1 MELKNILSLFLILF
15 FTIKISAQKTDSVLK
30 NNLESA
36 IIEKVALKKYDEAAA
51 LSKAIIPLLKN
62 KRDLGHY
69 LYVIGYYFKKNNQI
83 DSAYK
88 YYQKSKNIYLSL
100 QDSAKIAERLLNLA
114 KIESDNELYFKSDST
129 AVLALKYE
137 KGKKE
142 KKNNH
147 LASVYNCLGI
157 NANEQKEHKE
167 AIKWYKLAIEATNDT
182 PKKLRYMSNMAVNY
196 KELKKYEHSID
207 LYRRIMRDAYYDSLP
222 LYSKGKII
230 DNYAFVKF
238 LGGKKVE
245 KKEFLRAQEI
255 KRKSKDNQGLIANY
269 SHLSDYYKVKNRK
282 KALRYAFEMYVLS
295 KKIKAP
301 KDRVEAIDKILG
313 LAQGDNIK
321 EYALERAYLSDSIQL
336 AKKRSRNKFVK
347 VIYNYEEE
355 KKLRL
360 AARADLAE
368 TKLLAEQQ
376 KKEKLILLF
385 VGIFSVLGFIV
396 YFFYK
401 RAKTRKEKAEE
412 VYKTETRLA
421 KKIHDELASDVY
433 HVMNKIQ
440 NRKVSNEELLDDLE
454 SIYYQTRDI
463 SHENSPI
470 ITGDSFENFLKQL
483 FLDFTTN
490 GCKILS
496 KDLFKIEA
504 NTLSKE
510 QQIVLYRLLREL
522 LVNMKKH
529 SKATLVVITFFK
541 LKNSIKVQYK
551 DNGIGAKEAVI
562 KNGLQNMETR
572 INSIGGS
579 IIFETEEEKG
589 FKSVFQF
596 KK

>member
-245 KKEFLRAQEI
+245 KKEFLRAQKI

-282 KALRYAFEMYVLS
+282 KALRYSFKMYALS

-355 KKLRL
+355 KKLKL

-433 HVMNKIQ
+433 HAMNKIQ
-440 NRKVSNEELLDDLE
+440 NREVSNEELLEDLE

-470 ITGDSFENFLKQL
+470 ITGNSFENFLKQL

-541 LKNSIKVQYK
+541 LK
-551 DNGIGAKEAVI
+551 
-562 KNGLQNMETR
+562 
-572 INSIGGS
+572 
-579 IIFETEEEKG
+579 
-589 FKSVFQF
+589 
-596 KK
+596 

>member
-137 KGKKE
+137 KGKKG

-282 KALRYAFEMYVLS
+282 KALRYAFEMYALS

-470 ITGDSFENFLKQL
+470 ITGGSFENFLKQL

-529 SKATLVVITFFK
+529 SKATLVVITF
-541 LKNSIKVQYK
+541 LN
-551 DNGIGAKEAVI
+551 
-562 KNGLQNMETR
+562 
-572 INSIGGS
+572 
-579 IIFETEEEKG
+579 
-589 FKSVFQF
+589 
-596 KK
+596 

>member
-245 KKEFLRAQEI
+245 KK
-255 KRKSKDNQGLIANY
+255 
-269 SHLSDYYKVKNRK
+269 
-282 KALRYAFEMYVLS
+282 
-295 KKIKAP
+295 
-301 KDRVEAIDKILG
+301 
-313 LAQGDNIK
+313 
-321 EYALERAYLSDSIQL
+321 
-336 AKKRSRNKFVK
+336 
-347 VIYNYEEE
+347 
-355 KKLRL
+355 
-360 AARADLAE
+360 
-368 TKLLAEQQ
+368 
-376 KKEKLILLF
+376 
-385 VGIFSVLGFIV
+385 
-396 YFFYK
+396 
-401 RAKTRKEKAEE
+401 
-412 VYKTETRLA
+412 
-421 KKIHDELASDVY
+421 
-433 HVMNKIQ
+433 
-440 NRKVSNEELLDDLE
+440 
-454 SIYYQTRDI
+454 
-463 SHENSPI
+463 
-470 ITGDSFENFLKQL
+470 SF
-483 FLDFTTN
+483 
-490 GCKILS
+490 
-496 KDLFKIEA
+496 
-504 NTLSKE
+504 
-510 QQIVLYRLLREL
+510 
-522 LVNMKKH
+522 
-529 SKATLVVITFFK
+529 
-541 LKNSIKVQYK
+541 
-551 DNGIGAKEAVI
+551 
-562 KNGLQNMETR
+562 
-572 INSIGGS
+572 
-579 IIFETEEEKG
+579 
-589 FKSVFQF
+589 
-596 KK
+596 

>member
-282 KALRYAFEMYVLS
+282 KALRYAFEMYALS

-313 LAQGDNIK
+313 LGQGDNIK

-440 NRKVSNEELLDDLE
+440 NRKVSNEELLEDLE

-572 INSIGGS
+572 INS
-579 IIFETEEEKG
+579 
-589 FKSVFQF
+589 
-596 KK
+596 

>member
-245 KKEFLRAQEI
+245 KKEFLRAQKI

-282 KALRYAFEMYVLS
+282 KALRYSFKMYALS

-355 KKLRL
+355 KKLKL

-433 HVMNKIQ
+433 HAMNKIQ
-440 NRKVSNEELLDDLE
+440 NREVSNEELLEDLE

-470 ITGDSFENFLKQL
+470 ITGNSFENFLKQL

-572 INSIGGS
+572 INS
-579 IIFETEEEKG
+579 
-589 FKSVFQF
+589 
-596 KK
+596 

>member
-282 KALRYAFEMYVLS
+282 KALRYAFEMYALS

-470 ITGDSFENFLKQL
+470 ITGGSFENFLKQL

-541 LKNSIKVQYK
+541 LK
-551 DNGIGAKEAVI
+551 
-562 KNGLQNMETR
+562 
-572 INSIGGS
+572 
-579 IIFETEEEKG
+579 
-589 FKSVFQF
+589 
-596 KK
+596 

>member
-1 MELKNILSLFLILF
+1 M
-15 FTIKISAQKTDSVLK
+15 
-30 NNLESA
+30 
-36 IIEKVALKKYDEAAA
+36 
-51 LSKAIIPLLKN
+51 
-62 KRDLGHY
+62 
-69 LYVIGYYFKKNNQI
+69 
-83 DSAYK
+83 
-88 YYQKSKNIYLSL
+88 
-100 QDSAKIAERLLNLA
+100 
-114 KIESDNELYFKSDST
+114 
-129 AVLALKYE
+129 
-137 KGKKE
+137 
-142 KKNNH
+142 
-147 LASVYNCLGI
+147 
-157 NANEQKEHKE
+157 
-167 AIKWYKLAIEATNDT
+167 
-182 PKKLRYMSNMAVNY
+182 
-196 KELKKYEHSID
+196 
-207 LYRRIMRDAYYDSLP
+207 
-222 LYSKGKII
+222 
-230 DNYAFVKF
+230 
-238 LGGKKVE
+238 
-245 KKEFLRAQEI
+245 
-255 KRKSKDNQGLIANY
+255 IANY

-282 KALRYAFEMYVLS
+282 KALRYAFEMYALS

-355 KKLRL
+355 KKLKL

-385 VGIFSVLGFIV
+385 VGIFSVLGF
-396 YFFYK
+396 
-401 RAKTRKEKAEE
+401 
-412 VYKTETRLA
+412 
-421 KKIHDELASDVY
+421 
-433 HVMNKIQ
+433 
-440 NRKVSNEELLDDLE
+440 
-454 SIYYQTRDI
+454 
-463 SHENSPI
+463 
-470 ITGDSFENFLKQL
+470 
-483 FLDFTTN
+483 
-490 GCKILS
+490 
-496 KDLFKIEA
+496 IEA